1 MKQLVQEMK
10 DLLSQKIY
18 TVALIITALC
28 GYGFSVTHYSIGI
41 DDTAVSLYLV
51 DGLEVEMGRWVMY
64 LLNKG
69 FFIGEFA
76 PFVTELLAVVF
87 LMLAG
92 TVFCVLFKR
101 ILGERMGVVPCTLFS
116 CVFVSNPLIA
126 TVFVY
131 YFHNGAGLAYL
142 ITALALLC
150 YNTFLEKEGKERYK
164 SLLYSALFVWVA
176 AGCYESF
183 LVLYILGVLA
193 IVFLRGLYD
202 KNKLSSG
209 FVIKSLLC
217 GALAVVGSMILRTIM
232 LAIVIALFQIDAPD
246 TVLGLRSI
254 SEMSVL
260 FSAEGLQNT
269 WMLVKRFW
277 LLYHVNALV
286 FLPITGYELA
296 CFVAG
301 IYAVIALVKKKNL
314 WYPLLFGGMLLV
326 PLLLT
331 IIEAKVTFY
340 RSCQYLPFFTAFGVL
355 LLFLGFEQQRFAK
368 YYRVLITFVGIVLIY
383 NQATQLNR
391 NFYTDYRQY
400 ELAKETM
407 LGVAYDVERQFGTET
422 PIVLVGSDDIP
433 YEFIKHYYVPYDS
446 WQYKAIA
453 AITNPVDEHL
463 KEKYFQ
469 AEGYC
474 FIGELNLPM
483 IRWGFDAFDG
493 TNRELIRFLEMHGY
507 SFTTITDKAILDEAR
522 KLGNEMPAW
531 PREGSITMQDG
542 YVLIHL

>member
-1 MKQLVQEMK
+1 
-10 DLLSQKIY
+10 
-18 TVALIITALC
+18 
-28 GYGFSVTHYSIGI
+28 
-41 DDTAVSLYLV
+41 
-51 DGLEVEMGRWVMY
+51 
-64 LLNKG
+64 
-69 FFIGEFA
+69 
-76 PFVTELLAVVF
+76 
-87 LMLAG
+87 
-92 TVFCVLFKR
+92 
-101 ILGERMGVVPCTLFS
+101 
-116 CVFVSNPLIA
+116 
-126 TVFVY
+126 
-131 YFHNGAGLAYL
+131 
-142 ITALALLC
+142 
-150 YNTFLEKEGKERYK
+150 
-164 SLLYSALFVWVA
+164 
-176 AGCYESF
+176 
-183 LVLYILGVLA
+183 
-193 IVFLRGLYD
+193 
-202 KNKLSSG
+202 
-209 FVIKSLLC
+209 
-217 GALAVVGSMILRTIM
+217 
-232 LAIVIALFQIDAPD
+232 
-246 TVLGLRSI
+246 
-254 SEMSVL
+254 MSVL
-260 FSAEGLQNT
+260 FSEEGLQNT

-355 LLFLGFEQQRFAK
+355 LLFLGFERQRFAK
-368 YYRVLITFVGIVLIY
+368 HYRMLITFVGIVLIY

-407 LGVAYDVERQFGTET
+407 LGIAYDVERQFGTET

-453 AITNPVDEHL
+453 AITDPVDEHL

-469 AEGYC
+469 PEGYC